1 MRVERVGGAVLYLG
15 RCEDVLPEISG
26 VDLIV
31 TSPPYNLGV
40 SPGGGF
46 AAKFV
51 RNHGHYDPDGG
62 YRLRGGAGKWSGGAL
77 ADGYDGHNDKMP
89 WEEYVRWQQLVLGL
103 CWRALSLD
111 GAIFYNHKPRPMLRE
126 IWLPTS
132 LNPGL
137 PLRQIIIWARA
148 GGINFSPTHY
158 VPTHEWIMVLAK
170 ESWRLRDKSASGAGD
185 VWYIPQGPE
194 LEHPAP
200 FPFEVPLRAIETT
213 GAKLVCDPHM
223 GIGTTGRAAVRLGVK
238 FIGIE
243 PSERYFDIALRRITE
258 AYRQKDLFLQSPIP
272 EDPQMARQ
280 AELWG
285 EP

>member
-1 MRVERVGGAVLYLG
+1 MTPSANRVEIIGSATLYLG
-15 RCEDVLPEISG
+15 RCEDVLPEING

-46 AAKFV
+46 A
-51 RNHGHYDPDGG
+51 RNHGHYDPEGG

-77 ADGYDGHNDKMP
+77 VDGYGDYDDKMP
-89 WEEYVRWQQLVLGL
+89 WEAYVKWQELVLGL
-103 CWRALSLD
+103 CWRSLGPD

-158 VPTHEWIMVLAK
+158 VPTHEWIMVFAR
-170 ESWRLRDKSASGAGD
+170 ETWRLRDKSASGAGD

-194 LEHPAP
+194 AEHPAP
-200 FPFEVPLRAIETT
+200 FPLEVPLRAIETT
-213 GAKLVCDPHM
+213 GAALVADPFM
-223 GIGTTGRAAVRLGVK
+223 GIGTSGVACARRRRR

-243 PSERYFDIALRRITE
+243 RNERYFDVACRRIEQAQRQSDMFNRPTPADKSKQE
-258 AYRQKDLFLQSPIP
+258 AML
-272 EDPQMARQ
+272 
-280 AELWG
+280 
-285 EP
+285 